1 MKLIC
6 INNKQWVEEYLDNV
20 VFVVLGMVEFSE
32 GDREYVKV
40 LEEKYD
46 VIRDRVLYMG
56 FKDDMKGEWKRYV
69 G

>member
-32 GDREYVKV
+32 GDREFVKV

-46 VIRDRVLYMG
+46 VFRDRVLYMG

>member
-1 MKLIC
+1 M
-6 INNKQWVEEYLDNV
+6 DNV
-20 VFVVLGMVEFSE
+20 VFVVLGTVEFSE

>member
-1 MKLIC
+1 M
-6 INNKQWVEEYLDNV
+6 EEYLDNV
-20 VFVVLGMVEFSE
+20 VFVVLGTVEFSE

>member
-20 VFVVLGMVEFSE
+20 VFVVLGTVEFSE
-32 GDREYVKV
+32 GDREFVKV

-46 VIRDRVLYMG
+46 VFRDRVLYMG